1 LLFPRD
7 DFSQTWMSLLSV
19 RLEDLPAISTLED
32 FSIDDSR
39 SNNTRKNDWIQ
50 YNNISFNDPAIKVT
64 RQNNATN
71 NCSERSVDEFPEIF
85 TLEQR
90 RRGATIL
97 HIFFGFYCFILTAF
111 VCNDYL
117 LPTLDIICT
126 RLNISSDVAG
136 ATFLATASCFPE
148 LFVNVVGTFLTE
160 SDLGIGTVMGG
171 AVFNTF
177 ATPACGALSA
187 INVSTLKYW

>member
-1 LLFPRD
+1 MLFPRD

>member
-1 LLFPRD
+1 
-7 DFSQTWMSLLSV
+7 MSLLSV

-187 INVSTLKYW
+187 INVSTLKY

>member
-1 LLFPRD
+1 MLFPRD

-64 RQNNATN
+64 RQDNATN